1 MPIYE
6 YRCTSCERVVE
17 AIQKMDD
24 APLERCEACS
34 GRLEKIIS
42 RSAFQL
48 KGGGW
53 FNQGYGGG
61 ASSPASEKAPGSTGP
76 EGSGASKDTPKKA
89 AGGSCGSGCGCH

>member
-6 YRCTSCERVVE
+6 YRCTSCQRVVE

-24 APLERCEACS
+24 APLERCESCS
-34 GRLEKIIS
+34 GPLEKLIS
-42 RSAFQL
+42 RTAFQL

-53 FNQGYGGG
+53 FNQGYTGGSAGGG
-61 ASSPASEKAPGSTGP
+61 SESS
-76 EGSGASKDTPKKA
+76 SGAEGKGSSSDAPKKA